1 MTSQLSAVKG
11 SLPKISHTIL
21 VWCKM
26 YRLND
31 INFVSQDTPGFIV
44 NRLLVPYIME
54 SIRMLERGKKWRMI
68 SKKIVIRQKYI
79 YIQGVKLRLIQAPM

>member
-1 MTSQLSAVKG
+1 
-11 SLPKISHTIL
+11 
-21 VWCKM
+21 M

-68 SKKIVIRQKYI
+68 SKYQIVINK
-79 YIQGVKLRLIQAPM
+79 K

>member
-11 SLPKISHTIL
+11 SLPKISHAIL

-31 INFVSQDTPGFIV
+31 INFVLQDTPGFIV

-54 SIRMLERGKKWRMI
+54 SIRMLERGKKWRTI
-68 SKKIVIRQKYI
+68 SKKNSN
-79 YIQGVKLRLIQAPM
+79 

>member
-1 MTSQLSAVKG
+1 MKG
-11 SLPKISHTIL
+11 SLPEISHTIL

-31 INFVSQDTPGFIV
+31 INFVLQDTPGFIV

-68 SKKIVIRQKYI
+68 SKKNIN
-79 YIQGVKLRLIQAPM
+79 

>member
-1 MTSQLSAVKG
+1 
-11 SLPKISHTIL
+11 
-21 VWCKM
+21 M

-31 INFVSQDTPGFIV
+31 INFVLQDTPGFIV

-68 SKKIVIRQKYI
+68 SKKNIN
-79 YIQGVKLRLIQAPM
+79 